1 MNLLQG
7 DEGRIRS
14 SAGDARLEV
23 LLGGISSG
31 PYSSCLIRRKGACC
45 VLRWSV
51 ALPALEP
58 LVFVSCPPTEARA
71 TAATRHTIALVVPAL
86 GLRLRGECA
95 QGEDQ
100 VPPTR
105 AVGPEPRTR
114 NLEAQRVAVVVL
126 VVVLEPAVAV
136 SPSGPCAANARGSGC
151 GPSWRTRGRRTNARA
166 GRRPRPL
173 STAGTSPRSPPRGRS
188 FRTRRGVPRPCQGG
202 RGEGGRRGH
211 EPGPCTTP
219 GIAGTRQSAAGS
231 PQPPRAVAHRPVATR
246 APGEVRARAGQ
257 VPSPAGPRAYRS
269 TPPGRRPE
277 PRGPRRVA
285 ATTRDYVASY
295 IVSRSRNPHV
305 NLFLLV

>member
-1 MNLLQG
+1 MRRYAADARVNLLQG

-58 LVFVSCPPTEARA
+58 RVFVSCPPTEARA

-219 GIAGTRQSAAGS
+219 GIAGTRQSAAAS

-246 APGEVRARAGQ
+246 APGEGRPGPEPGRPPGPPVYPARA
-257 VPSPAGPRAYRS
+257 PPRTPRP
-269 TPPGRRPE
+269 PPGRGHDARLC
-277 PRGPRRVA
+277 R
-285 ATTRDYVASY
+285 
-295 IVSRSRNPHV
+295 IV
-305 NLFLLV
+305 